1 MSRRQLDRAGLPG
14 RHDGDT
20 GSRLGGD
27 DTGATMLHV
36 DMDAFYASV
45 ELITRPHLH
54 GLPVIVGG
62 GNRGVV
68 LSATYEA
75 RRFGVHSAMPMSRAR
90 RLCPQA
96 VVVQPDHNR
105 YSEVSRGVMEI
116 FRSVTPLV
124 EPLSL
129 DEAFL
134 DVAGTVRRLGSPA
147 TIGRLIRDRVADEQ
161 RITCSVGVAPTK
173 FVAKLASGR
182 AKPDGML
189 VVPLDQVVAFLHP
202 LPVGA
207 LWGVGD
213 RTEEALTRLG
223 LRTVADIAHT
233 PVDTLKRALGEASG
247 SHLFEL
253 SWGRD
258 ARPVVPEQVEKSIGA
273 EETFARDVDNPNVV
287 RRELLRLSER
297 VAARMRAQSM
307 VGRTVVVKI
316 RFADFTT
323 ITRSRTLPERTDVA
337 RTLYATAR
345 DLYEALGLD
354 RARLRLVGVRVEHLA
369 DVARSHRQLALDER
383 PLGWRE
389 AEQAV
394 DRASARFGAG
404 VVRPA
409 SLVPDP
415 DAATARR
422 DQSRDHHQ

>member
-337 RTLYATAR
+337 RDVFATAR
-345 DLYEALGLD
+345 ELYDALGLE